1 MIKIVMI
8 IAFLVK
14 NFVSMVI
21 FLSVIMNLIYINL
34 MKILT
39 FLLKKIFQSNNA
51 LNISILNQLI
61 TF

>member
-1 MIKIVMI
+1 MIKNAMI

>member
-1 MIKIVMI
+1 MI

>member
-1 MIKIVMI
+1 MI

-21 FLSVIMNLIYINL
+21 FLSVIMNFIYINL
-34 MKILT
+34 MKILN
-39 FLLKKIFQSNNA
+39 FLLKKLFQYNNS
-51 LNISILNQLI
+51 LNINILDQLI

>member
-1 MIKIVMI
+1 MIKNAMI

-34 MKILT
+34 MKILN
-39 FLLKKIFQSNNA
+39 FLLKKLFFSNND
-51 LNISILNQLI
+51 LNINILNQLL